1 LPPPAWID
9 GISRGDI
16 LYTASEPVGTEMM
29 ASIGNGYVATV
40 VGSDTL
46 YATGVFNGELTNSTD
61 VVRARIPSPL
71 AVDVI
76 LNGPKLLLNDSALD
90 LARGVYQRRLV
101 TSSNDEVYVKYFSH
115 RSNRSIS
122 MVVLEGVLNSTAPS
136 IPVSLS
142 QNMGS
147 PSADINFSV
156 KQIII
161 TMPDGRRSNVTV
173 STGNTLTPEL
183 NGTNTTS
190 VAVVSTAVP
199 STLSLLNGKPVPLIT
214 SIRSSLDSTDPMNDA
229 LLDYTFAFMAGPE
242 ALLQS
247 HVEAW
252 NQLWGSG
259 FEITGRH
266 DVALAVNSSLYYLLS
281 SIRSDMPHSLSPGGL
296 ASNGYNGHTFWDCET
311 WMYPSLLM
319 WHPDIAQSLL
329 QYRYDRR
336 EGARMKAASYSPP
349 YKGTMFP
356 WESAY
361 AGTEACPTWA
371 STGEFEQH
379 ISGPYR

>member
-1 LPPPAWID
+1 
-9 GISRGDI
+9 
-16 LYTASEPVGTEMM
+16 
-29 ASIGNGYVATV
+29 
-40 VGSDTL
+40 
-46 YATGVFNGELTNSTD
+46 
-61 VVRARIPSPL
+61 
-71 AVDVI
+71 
-76 LNGPKLLLNDSALD
+76 
-90 LARGVYQRRLV
+90 
-101 TSSNDEVYVKYFSH
+101 
-115 RSNRSIS
+115 

-336 EGARMKAASYSPP
+336 EVLIIVIISIVVAVVIIITIIAIASLGSSHEGSLLFSPVQ
-349 YKGTMFP
+349 GHHV
-356 WESAY
+356 SL
-361 AGTEACPTWA
+361 
-371 STGEFEQH
+371 GECICRDRSLSHLGFH
-379 ISGPYR
+379 RRI